1 MRRDLIRLNLRL
13 FVYFYNTT
21 YAELEV
27 RNRRYQQKIRV
38 LCQRKW
44 LFGGNVVKLRLV
56 QMLVC
61 GQSIM

>member
-13 FVYFYNTT
+13 FVHFPNTNYT
-21 YAELEV
+21 ELEL
-27 RNRRYQQKIRV
+27 RNLRYQQKIRV

-44 LFGGNVVKLRLV
+44 LFGGTRGEVPSV

-61 GQSIM
+61 GHSIM